1 MEDETVDYKDDKE
14 IFSRLKKQHS
24 SMDDDDN
31 EANEDN
37 EQDEDS
43 GDEDTQ
49 KDVKLEEFRQI
60 DDMETLLDDVTPG
73 SPNLITRNGNHG
85 KHRSLHLQSGL
96 PGLPGGK
103 GAAGATESMESN
115 EFNGANESVLFD
127 SNVDGQESRKRLSCH
142 VYCGENALEYK
153 DFDISKDSTIFT
165 QEYSWGEQ
173 CFALISHYLPKT
185 GERLDQQFD
194 LTYYLT
200 YETFSDSINVDTLP
214 FRRAI
219 WYYVLRLYGI
229 CHDDYEYKEVNIYLN
244 RNIKAFVKKSVCY
257 PELITRSDFVHFSPL
272 LQASEK
278 CHIGLLI
285 LESRKQ
291 AEIIYGLRSIQR
303 FQSNK

>member
-1 MEDETVDYKDDKE
+1 
-14 IFSRLKKQHS
+14 
-24 SMDDDDN
+24 MDDDDN

-37 EQDEDS
+37 DQAEDS

-103 GAAGATESMESN
+103 GATGAAGTTESMESN